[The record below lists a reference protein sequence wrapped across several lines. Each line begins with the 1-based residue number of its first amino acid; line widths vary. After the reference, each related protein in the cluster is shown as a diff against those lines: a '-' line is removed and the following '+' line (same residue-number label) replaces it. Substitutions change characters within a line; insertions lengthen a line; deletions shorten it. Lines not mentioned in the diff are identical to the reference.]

1 MWSAYLAIP
10 CVLGFLVLRRQ
21 DIPFRSTLLL
31 FGAFI
36 LACGTTHLMEAIIFW
51 WPLYRLA
58 GLIKFFTAIVSWGTV
73 IALIPVVPRVL
84 AMRSPEELEREIA
97 ARKDVAGALE
107 RANAELERQVEAL
120 KASEERFRTAVDG
133 TKDYAIFM
141 LDSTGRVVSWNLG
154 AERIKKFST
163 EDIIGQHC
171 SRFYLPED
179 IAAGKPEDELRIAA
193 AEGRYED
200 EGWRLRG
207 DGSRFWADVVLTA
220 VRDERGNL
228 RGFSKITRDM
238 TERKQADENARRLVQ
253 EQEARFAAQQ
263 YAQLIEGQREQ
274 LRVTLTSIGDG
285 VITTDALGQ
294 VTLLNPVA
302 ETLTGW
308 KNENAFGQPLS
319 SVFQIVDQKSR
330 QLLENPVGELLGTGP
345 VPIAASAKVLIA
357 TDGRERPIDDS
368 AALIKNE
375 QGETVGVVLV
385 FRDVTEKQAAESALR
400 ASEERRAR

>member
-1 MWSAYLAIP
+1 
-10 CVLGFLVLRRQ
+10 
-21 DIPFRSTLLL
+21 
-31 FGAFI
+31 
-36 LACGTTHLMEAIIFW
+36 
-51 WPLYRLA
+51 
-58 GLIKFFTAIVSWGTV
+58 
-73 IALIPVVPRVL
+73 
-84 AMRSPEELEREIA
+84 MRSRPAKTWRAHLQ
-97 ARKDVAGALE
+97 

-207 DGSRFWADVVLTA
+207 DGSRFWANVVLTA

-385 FRDVTEKQAAESALR
+385 FRDVTEKQAAEMPCGPARSRWRTLTEALPNLVWTDLPDGQCDWLSSQWEKYTGIPENELLGLR
-400 ASEERRAR
+400 G